1 MFSKGKTTATTTTT
15 NETTAA
21 RKVPDK
27 PAVPSIL
34 STDMRIV
41 GDLVS
46 EGEIQI
52 DGTIEGDIRSKK
64 LLVGEPA
71 SITGEVI
78 ADTVEVFGSVTG
90 QIKARSVILAKTAHV
105 IGDIHH
111 EDLSIEKG
119 AFLEGHCKRMTEK
132 MDFSKGTINLVT
144 KDRDAKPA
152 QDSGKPV
159 SGSGETPKLATN
171 G

>member
-1 MFSKGKTTATTTTT
+1 MFSKGKTTTTTTTT
-15 NETTAA
+15 NETTVA
-21 RKVPDK
+21 RKVQDK

-52 DGTIEGDIRSKK
+52 DGTVEGDIRSKK
-64 LLVGEPA
+64 LLIGEPA

-78 ADTVEVFGSVTG
+78 ADMIEVFGSVTG

-132 MDFSKGTINLVT
+132 MDFSKGGINLVS

-152 QDSGKPV
+152 QDTSKPV
-159 SGSGETPKLATN
+159 TGGGDTPKLATN